1 MADKS
6 EYKVVDCRGRVYLP
20 KGFRIVS
27 DIECG
32 DIVKLTTNNG
42 IISVSKVELIEVG
55 NQSPEVMES
64 FINASIKFMGKE
76 KKLEL
81 IKRLTLAL
89 QEEKILN

>member
-6 EYKVVDCRGRVYLP
+6 EYKVVDSRGRVYLP

-42 IISVSKVELIEVG
+42 IISVCKVELIEVG

-64 FINASIKFMGKE
+64 FINASIKFMDRE

-81 IKRLTLAL
+81 IKKLSLAL